1 MKTRIQTPLVPPAIG
16 CYSQAVMIDGFLFAS
31 GQLPMDAKT
40 GQLVGGDI
48 VQQMT
53 RVLDNIKAVL
63 HAADMQ
69 LSDVVKATLFLQDIA
84 DFELANTVY
93 TQYLNTPVPPA
104 RTTIQAA
111 ALPMGVK
118 CTMDITARRG

>member
-40 GQLVGGDI
+40 GRLVGGDTAA
-48 VQQMT
+48 QMT
-53 RVLDNIKAVL
+53 RVLENIKAVL

-69 LSDVVKATLFLQDIA
+69 LSDVVKATLFLQDMA
-84 DFELANTVY
+84 DFDKVNAVY
-93 TQYLNTPVPPA
+93 TRYFNTPIPPA
-104 RTTIQAA
+104 RSTIQAA
-111 ALPMGVK
+111 GLPMGVL
-118 CTMDITARRG
+118 CMLDVVARRG